1 MKTKHRIAQLRQ
13 LLDDHKIDV
22 LIITNLLNIKY
33 LTGFSGS
40 AGTLLI
46 ASPSHSK
53 DDFGLLCTDGR
64 YSEQAELQIRESGAS
79 VQITVGNN
87 QKQFAA
93 SKHFSKGSPRI
104 AIEPDSTSM
113 TLFSTWT
120 TAMEQ
125 TIAPSDV
132 KIEALRQFKDEEEI
146 AAIRTACQIADEALT
161 LVLPRLSD
169 EPTENEFAAELEFQ
183 MRMLGAQGPSFET
196 IVASGPNSAMPHARP
211 TNRRMT
217 EGDTVIIDFGAIWN
231 GYHSDCTRT
240 YFLGDGP
247 TEQFKR
253 IYSAVE
259 SAHEAG
265 VSLTVQDEEISA
277 VDRACRESLATNN
290 LAEFFTHS
298 TGHGVGLEV
307 HELPWVH
314 GDSKS
319 SLKNGV
325 VITVEPGVYIAGE
338 LGVRIEDT
346 IAITRS
352 GSEILTRIAKSP
364 LLP

>member
-1 MKTKHRIAQLRQ
+1 MKTNHRIAQLRQ

-22 LIITNLLNIKY
+22 LIITNLLNIRY
-33 LTGFSGS
+33 LTGFTGS

-46 ASPSHSK
+46 ASPSHSS

-64 YSEQAELQIRESGAS
+64 YGEQAELQIRESGAN

-87 QKQFAA
+87 QKQFAS
-93 SKHFSKGSPRI
+93 SKLFSNGSPCI

-113 TLFSTWT
+113 TLFNTWT
-120 TAMEQ
+120 KIMER

-132 KIEALRQFKDEEEI
+132 KIETIRQFKDEEEI
-146 AAIRTACQIADEALT
+146 AAIRTACHIADEALT
-161 LVLPRLSD
+161 AVLPRLSD
-169 EPTENEFAAELEFQ
+169 EPTESEFAAELEFQ
-183 MRMLGAQGPSFET
+183 MRILGAQGPSFET

-217 EGDTVIIDFGAIWN
+217 EGDTVVIDFGALWN

-240 YFLGDGP
+240 YFLGSSP

-253 IYSAVE
+253 IYGAVE
-259 SAHEAG
+259 NAQKAG
-265 VSLTVQDEEISA
+265 VSKTVQGEQISA
-277 VDRACRESLATNN
+277 VDRTCRNSLAANN

-298 TGHGVGLEV
+298 TGHGVGLEI

-314 GDSKS
+314 GDSMS
-319 SLKNGV
+319 SLKNGDV
-325 VITVEPGVYIAGE
+325 VTVEPGVYIAGE

-346 IAITRS
+346 IAITES

-364 LLP
+364 VLP